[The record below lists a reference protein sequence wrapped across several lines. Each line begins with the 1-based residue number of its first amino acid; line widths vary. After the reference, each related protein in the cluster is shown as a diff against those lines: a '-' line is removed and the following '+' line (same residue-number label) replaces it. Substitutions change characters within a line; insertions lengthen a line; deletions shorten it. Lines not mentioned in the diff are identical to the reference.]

1 MPGANAPPSS
11 TVSWR
16 PARRTASTRG
26 PTSATSSSASPPIP
40 LAAAP
45 SYSRVTGRPPSPL
58 PRRNPPTPPR
68 FAPADTRRPAR
79 MRPHD
84 AEWCSPDAYL
94 SGAPAELHSV
104 LAKVDGYDG
113 HRTIVESLLGLAP
126 APSMAPAPPI
136 APSLPRSVDIAARLE
151 VERAAIESV
160 AARYES

>member
-40 LAAAP
+40 IAAAP

-84 AEWCSPDAYL
+84 AEWCSPDAYAPGSAVEGIQHGERAGGRDL
-94 SGAPAELHSV
+94 EDGPAESW
-104 LAKVDGYDG
+104 AARGG
-113 HRTIVESLLGLAP
+113 PAARCRPVEVAILGLDEA
-126 APSMAPAPPI
+126 ALDEGAGDMAA
-136 APSLPRSVDIAARLE
+136 V
-151 VERAAIESV
+151 
-160 AARYES
+160 